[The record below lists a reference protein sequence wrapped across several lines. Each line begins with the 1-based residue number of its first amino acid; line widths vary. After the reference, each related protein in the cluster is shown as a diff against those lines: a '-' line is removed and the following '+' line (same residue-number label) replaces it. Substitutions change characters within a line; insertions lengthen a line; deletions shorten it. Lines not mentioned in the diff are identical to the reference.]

1 MSTKNRKCQPSLF
14 QTEETVAPPLNL
26 DTPVCP
32 TVLPLNSPS
41 LCEIDGVAIETL
53 PLARPVRWLDLQP
66 NVDAKPPGKYG
77 ATLARNLVIARFLY
91 LSFSPVLVTFSK
103 IQLDI
108 YILEIRDSHIS
119 RSWIGYSHARLYDSL
134 MKEVKPLKAHEEEE

>member
-1 MSTKNRKCQPSLF
+1 MSTKNSEHRKCQPSLW
-14 QTEETVAPPLNL
+14 QTEETVTTPLNL
-26 DTPVCP
+26 DTPVCS

-53 PLARPVRWLDLQP
+53 PLARPVRWLDLQF

-77 ATLARNLVIARFLY
+77 VTLARNLDIARFLY
-91 LSFSPVLVTFSK
+91 RSFGSLLVTFSK

-108 YILEIRDSHIS
+108 YILEIRDSQT
-119 RSWIGYSHARLYDSL
+119 SHARLYDSL
-134 MKEVKPLKAHEEEE
+134 MKEVKPLKVHEEEE